1 MNESQSLA
9 SDEHELKAWKER
21 LAWLEK
27 WEREDMRTIEE
38 NIELCSRLRWRHPMN
53 SGFHN
58 IGESLRRIFEEE
70 LRQTMKQANI
80 SEMKI
85 MAKNKIKELE
95 ANETV

>member
-1 MNESQSLA
+1 MSESRQKTL
-9 SDEHELKAWKER
+9 WIER
-21 LAWLEK
+21 LAWLEQ
-27 WEREDMRTIEE
+27 WEQEDMRTIEE

-70 LRQTMKQANI
+70 LGQAMKQSNI

-95 ANETV
+95 DNEAM